1 VISPTAPGL
10 TPEQR
15 ELLQQRY
22 GPARRTPVVLL
33 VVLGVVVLAFLGW
46 VGWAALQQ
54 SAADVRWSTFGYS
67 DVSDTS
73 VTVEFDVFK
82 QPGETVMCTVQALD
96 VTSDVVGQARVEV
109 SGDRA
114 DVHVTYALPVTR
126 RPTSAQVESCA
137 SAPG

>member
-22 GPARRTPVVLL
+22 GRARRTPVAVLVL
-33 VVLGVVVLAFLGW
+33 LGVVTVAFLGW
-46 VGWAALQQ
+46 VGWAAVQQ
-54 SAADVRWSTFGYS
+54 SSADVRWTTFGYS

-82 QPGETVMCTVQALD
+82 APGETVMCTVSALD
-96 VTSDVVGQARVEV
+96 VTNEVVGRARVEV
-109 SGDRA
+109 SDDRQ
-114 DVHVTYALPVTR
+114 DVHVTYVLPVTH
-126 RPTSAQVESCA
+126 RPTSAQVDSCT
-137 SAPG
+137 SIEG